1 MRHSNNLE
9 NKTPS
14 DTYWRVLLVC
24 KKVQANSSLEPPLE
38 NYQNTYF
45 SKHLSMAASV
55 STCNK
60 SHTYIWSPAKMLI
73 FIVYYYSFLPYEYNL
88 SHRLTE
94 LYKCFPFYLIKLF
107 YLIRFSANKDKHMLM
122 QKS

>member
-45 SKHLSMAASV
+45 SKHLSIAASV

-60 SHTYIWSPAKMLI
+60 SHTYIFDL
-73 FIVYYYSFLPYEYNL
+73 LQ
-88 SHRLTE
+88 
-94 LYKCFPFYLIKLF
+94 KCFLFLLFIITHSYLTNTTL
-107 YLIRFSANKDKHMLM
+107 ATD
-122 QKS
+122 

>member
-24 KKVQANSSLEPPLE
+24 KKVQANSSLEPLE

-60 SHTYIWSPAKMLI
+60 SHTYIFDLLQNASYFYCLLLLI
-73 FIVYYYSFLPYEYNL
+73 
-88 SHRLTE
+88 LT
-94 LYKCFPFYLIKLF
+94 LRIQP
-107 YLIRFSANKDKHMLM
+107 
-122 QKS
+122 